1 MARLRMTAGPAGV
14 SNQVTRMAEQ
24 GAKLKAASAVCLARF
39 GNGLNFNAAM
49 RVDFQQTATDG
60 ET

>member
-1 MARLRMTAGPAGV
+1 MTAGPAGV

-49 RVDFQQTATDG
+49 RVDFQQIATDG